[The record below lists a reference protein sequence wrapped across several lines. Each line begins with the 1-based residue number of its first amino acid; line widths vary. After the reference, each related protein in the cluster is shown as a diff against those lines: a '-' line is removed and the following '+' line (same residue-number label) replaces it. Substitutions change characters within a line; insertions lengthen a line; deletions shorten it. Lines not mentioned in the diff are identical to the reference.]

1 MKIILT
7 VTGLDHEGIIAG
19 VTTKLAE
26 RKVNIENLS
35 QTLMQGY
42 FTMILQGSFDETS
55 QSITELQEAMKPVE
69 EAQRVQI
76 RIQSDAI
83 FQAMHTL

>member
-1 MKIILT
+1 MS
-7 VTGLDHEGIIAG
+7 TGVKFTG
-19 VTTKLAE
+19 KLAE

-42 FTMILQGSFDETS
+42 FTMILQGSFDENQ

-69 EAQRVQI
+69 EQQQVQI

>member
-42 FTMILQGSFDETS
+42 FTMILQGSFDEAG
-55 QSITELQEAMKPVE
+55 QSITELQEAMKLVE
-69 EAQRVQI
+69 EEQRVQI

>member
-19 VTTKLAE
+19 VTGKLAE

>member
-7 VTGLDHEGIIAG
+7 VTGLDHEGIIAS
-19 VTTKLAE
+19 VTSTLAE

-42 FTMILQGSFDETS
+42 FTMILQGSFDETN

>member
-26 RKVNIENLS
+26 RKVNIENVS

-42 FTMILQGSFDETS
+42 FTMILQGSFDENQ

-69 EAQRVQI
+69 EQQQVQI

>member
-26 RKVNIENLS
+26 RKVNVENVS

-42 FTMILQGSFDETS
+42 FTMILQGSFDEKQ
-55 QSITELQEAMKPVE
+55 QSITELQSAMKPVE
-69 EAQRVQI
+69 EEQRVQI

>member
-1 MKIILT
+1 
-7 VTGLDHEGIIAG
+7 
-19 VTTKLAE
+19 
-26 RKVNIENLS
+26 
-35 QTLMQGY
+35 
-42 FTMILQGSFDETS
+42 MILQGSFDETS

>member
-7 VTGLDHEGIIAG
+7 VTGLDHEGIIAA
-19 VTTKLAE
+19 VTGKLAE

-42 FTMILQGSFDETS
+42 FTMILQGSFDENQ

-69 EAQRVQI
+69 EQQQVQI

>member
-19 VTTKLAE
+19 VTAKLAE

-42 FTMILQGSFDETS
+42 FTMILQGSFDDS
-55 QSITELQEAMKPVE
+55 AQSITELQEAMKPVE
-69 EAQRVQI
+69 EEQRVQI